1 MEGKKRYFA
10 LVLFLFIGLMIF
22 TFANPAG
29 ENYED
34 DGNNIEQKEEQENFE
49 NEEDLDSDEEDKE
62 EENIVENINNRPNQ
76 NNQNNQNDDSLN
88 KAKEAVEKA
97 EKTYTLIDVNYAEQL
112 VNNVTDTTEKGKLQE
127 RLNEVL
133 AGINVLDLLNK
144 LEDKTNNASNKEEI
158 VVAINFRDDNEIR
171 SKIDSLKNKEIADE
185 ATERLNNVSK
195 ILDDNNA
202 PRVNVENKL
211 YNTNIIVEAEDE
223 DDNEFKMFLSKDGEA
238 ETEIFNNTKIVLD
251 GTYKLRLVDKA
262 YNDDVVE
269 FVVDTTA
276 PVITVSKS
284 NNDKSTNIDVLVTIK
299 SNEEIKPVD
308 GWTEVVKGYEY
319 TKLYSENGKFE
330 VIVKDLAN
338 NTTTLNFEVKNIDK
352 VAPTIVLNGESSIV
366 LEANVDKYTELYAKV
381 TDNFDG
387 EWEIKPDFIN
397 YSVDGVFKGEVD
409 SVDTSKPGL
418 YKVHYSCTDK
428 AGNVCVDANRN
439 DHNYVLRIV
448 EVKDTTLPKPTTV
461 EILTLKAFQ
470 GNTEY
475 ANNGKEIRVFLT
487 FKEELLSKRNSTW
500 GTHFGTFNV
509 NNESVPLRMHKYDEE
524 NREYIYLATYKI
536 EENAVMEEGVLNWS
550 VEIFG
555 DLSNNTIDPITKTIN
570 ARAGRTKII
579 YDNTVPG
586 DVSTSYSITTP
597 TNGEVTVTIKLNEQI
612 VPVEGWTLSDDKK
625 SISKSFSENVDGNV
639 TVYDLAGNF
648 ETKDYSIKNIDKNAP
663 EVDTLRVKG
672 IKDNK
677 GTTNFQKIKIGD
689 TFQVILTTKEELGKL
704 PIMEIDNKEIS
715 NVKVNT
721 FETYYQYIF
730 SYKIPED
737 TSLKDGEKIT
747 FKLKDYTDKASNPGK
762 DLTNDDIKIGNGQ
775 DYVIFDKTVP
785 EILIDRN
792 IVLSVGEVFVD
803 DINEKVFD
811 NVTPVDKLY
820 IGGGWGTFKNT
831 SVPGVYYLNYKVM
844 DEAGNYNVATRK
856 ITVLGAE

>member
-352 VAPTIVLNGESSIV
+352 VAPE
-366 LEANVDKYTELYAKV
+366 
-381 TDNFDG
+381 
-387 EWEIKPDFIN
+387 
-397 YSVDGVFKGEVD
+397 
-409 SVDTSKPGL
+409 
-418 YKVHYSCTDK
+418 
-428 AGNVCVDANRN
+428 
-439 DHNYVLRIV
+439 
-448 EVKDTTLPKPTTV
+448 PTTV

-762 DLTNDDIKIGNGQ
+762 ALTNDDIKIGNGQ
-775 DYVIFDKTVP
+775 DYVIFDKTAP

-792 IVLSVGEVFVD
+792 IVLNVGDVFVD

>member
-133 AGINVLDLLNK
+133 TGINVLDLLNK

-262 YNDDVVE
+262 YNEDVVK

-319 TKLYSENGKFE
+319 TKLYSENGKFD
-330 VIVKDLAN
+330 VIVTDLAN

-352 VAPTIVLNGESSIV
+352 VA
-366 LEANVDKYTELYAKV
+366 
-381 TDNFDG
+381 
-387 EWEIKPDFIN
+387 
-397 YSVDGVFKGEVD
+397 
-409 SVDTSKPGL
+409 
-418 YKVHYSCTDK
+418 
-428 AGNVCVDANRN
+428 
-439 DHNYVLRIV
+439 
-448 EVKDTTLPKPTTV
+448 PKPTTV

-762 DLTNDDIKIGNGQ
+762 ALTNDDIKIGNGQ

-811 NVTPVDKLY
+811 NVTSVDKLY

>member
-211 YNTNIIVEAEDE
+211 YNTNIIVKAE
-223 DDNEFKMFLSKDGEA
+223 DDNEFKMFLSKDDEA

-262 YNDDVVE
+262 YNEDVVE

-284 NNDKSTNIDVLVTIK
+284 NNDKSTNKDVLVTIK
-299 SNEEIKPVD
+299 SNEEIQPVD

-319 TKLYSENGKFE
+319 TKLYSENGKYS
-330 VIVKDLAN
+330 VTVYDLAGN
-338 NTTTLNFEVKNIDK
+338 EKLVKFEVKRLDK
-352 VAPTIVLNGESSIV
+352 VPPMITVRDQNRYQMEVDTPYVEKGYSAWDE
-366 LEANVDKYTELYAKV
+366 VDKDVTSLVKIKYQFQALGTGTWRFVDEL
-381 TDNFDG
+381 
-387 EWEIKPDFIN
+387 
-397 YSVDGVFKGEVD
+397 
-409 SVDTSKPGL
+409 DTSKLGT
-418 YKVHYSCTDK
+418 YKIIYIAYDK
-428 AGNVCVDANRN
+428 AGNSSEGSRVVQ
-439 DHNYVLRIV
+439 IV
-448 EVKDTTLPKPTTV
+448 EVKDTTPPEPTTV
-461 EILTLKAFQ
+461 EILTLNAFH

-524 NREYIYLATYKI
+524 NKEYIYLATYKI

-612 VPVEGWTLSDDKK
+612 VPVEGWTLSEDKK
-625 SISKSFSENVDGNV
+625 SISKSFSENVKGNV
-639 TVYDLAGNF
+639 TVYDLAGNS
-648 ETKDYSIKNIDKNAP
+648 KIKYYSIKNIDKNAP

-704 PIMEIDNKEIS
+704 PIMEIDNKEIF

-762 DLTNDDIKIGNGQ
+762 DLTNNDIKIGNGQ

-792 IVLSVGEVFVD
+792 IVLNVGEVFVD

-811 NVTPVDKLY
+811 NVTSVDKLY

>member
-223 DDNEFKMFLSKDGEA
+223 DDNEFKMFLSKDDEA

-262 YNDDVVE
+262 YNEDVVK

-366 LEANVDKYTELYAKV
+366 LEANVDKYTELGAKV
-381 TDNFDG
+381 TDILDGEWEIKPDFINYSVDGVFKRKVDSVDTSKPGLYKVHYSCTDKAGNVCVDANRNDHNYVLRIVEVKDTIAPTIVLNGESSIVLEANVDKYTELGAKVTDILDG

-428 AGNVCVDANRN
+428 AGNVCVDANRK

-448 EVKDTTLPKPTTV
+448 EVKDTTPPEPTTV

-524 NREYIYLATYKI
+524 NKEYIYLATYKI
-536 EENAVMEEGVLNWS
+536 EENAVMEEGILNWS
-550 VEIFG
+550 VKIFG

-597 TNGEVTVTIKLNEQI
+597 TNGEVTVTIKLNEEI
-612 VPVEGWTLSDDKK
+612 VPVEGWTLSEDKK
-625 SISKSFSENVDGNV
+625 SISKSFSENVKGNV
-639 TVYDLAGNF
+639 TVYDLAGNP
-648 ETKDYSIKNIDKNAP
+648 KIKYYSIKNIDKNAP
-663 EVDTLRVKG
+663 EH
-672 IKDNK
+672 
-677 GTTNFQKIKIGD
+677 F
-689 TFQVILTTKEELGKL
+689 
-704 PIMEIDNKEIS
+704 P
-715 NVKVNT
+715 
-721 FETYYQYIF
+721 
-730 SYKIPED
+730 
-737 TSLKDGEKIT
+737 
-747 FKLKDYTDKASNPGK
+747 
-762 DLTNDDIKIGNGQ
+762 
-775 DYVIFDKTVP
+775 
-785 EILIDRN
+785 
-792 IVLSVGEVFVD
+792 
-803 DINEKVFD
+803 
-811 NVTPVDKLY
+811 
-820 IGGGWGTFKNT
+820 
-831 SVPGVYYLNYKVM
+831 
-844 DEAGNYNVATRK
+844 
-856 ITVLGAE
+856 